1 MRSPSSATISHFSH
15 PHPLHL
21 TNPKTSRICSA
32 CKKTLETEPLYT
44 CRSPSCTTTFSLH
57 LKCSQLPQTI
67 THPCHHHHHPLTLL
81 PISQNPNGVFT
92 CNGCGKHGDSFLYS
106 CKDCGVNIHVAC
118 AKLPLLVSHRSHCH
132 QLNLV
137 FSSPYGNDAFRCDVC
152 GVVCGSK
159 CWLYRCGLCG
169 FDAHVLCVT
178 SKVKKVVAGAG
189 RSSSSSSSTT
199 DQFEKWFVEQVN
211 NKRDQI
217 LQEIMGGGGGGGG
230 GGNMN
235 NPLLQPMMGGGGSD
249 YNQMLQAMMSG
260 GGGGGG
266 NYNQMLQ
273 AMMSGGGG
281 GYNQLLQAMM
291 SGGGGGDYNQMLQAM
306 MSGGGGGDYNQM
318 LQAMM
323 GGGGGMDLSSVL
335 GNFGGLMG
343 AGFGGFG
350 F

>member
-189 RSSSSSSSTT
+189 RSSSSSST

-217 LQEIMGGGGGGGG
+217 LQEIMGGGGGGGGG

-249 YNQMLQAMMSG
+249 YNQMLQAMMS

-323 GGGGGMDLSSVL
+323 GGGGGGMDLSSVL